1 MDRRAAPGSLLRSF
15 ERHLRA
21 QNRSERTVGNYL
33 ESARLAE
40 AFLEGRGRRLEEATQ
55 ADLEEFLGDILRRRS
70 ANTAATRYKVLRV
83 LYRWLEDEEE
93 LPNPMARTR
102 PPIIPEQPVPIVP
115 ADGLRR
121 LLAACAG
128 RGFEARRDTAII
140 MLLLDTGARRAELA
154 DLQFAHVD
162 LDLDVLLVLGE
173 GRRERA
179 LPFGHKAGEALERY
193 LRVST
198 RHKHAQLPWLWIGL
212 KGRLTAYGVVMML
225 RRRGRQAGLP
235 GSVSPPVPPYL
246 CPPVAGRGR
255 RRDRPHAAGGLEV
268 PRHAAALRR
277 LPPTPAPARPTA
289 ASRPPTDSEEGE
301 GVLIRV
307 PRPSL
312 FPQDRPCHLLE
323 RCTAGDRY
331 NRSASMACG
340 PNVDQARDAQRTGK
354 SG

>member
-33 ESARLAE
+33 ENARLAL
-40 AFLEGRGRRLEEATQ
+40 AFLEGRGKRLEEATQ
-55 ADLEEFLGDILRRRS
+55 ADLEDLLGDILRRRS

-83 LYRWLEDEEE
+83 LYRWLQEEEE
-93 LPNPMARTR
+93 LPNPMARMK
-102 PPIIPEQPVPIVP
+102 PPIVPERPVPIVP

-154 DLQFAHVD
+154 DLQLVHVD
-162 LDLDVLLVLGE
+162 LDLDVLLVLGK

-193 LRVST
+193 LRVRA

-212 KGRLTAYGVVMML
+212 KGRLTAYGLVMML

-235 GSVSPPVPPYL
+235 GLHPHQFRHTFAHQWL
-246 CPPVAGRGR
+246 ADGGGETDLMRLAGWKSRAMLQRYGAS
-255 RRDRPHAAGGLEV
+255 AADARAREA
-268 PRHAAALRR
+268 HRR
-277 LPPTPAPARPTA
+277 LSP
-289 ASRPPTDSEEGE
+289 
-301 GVLIRV
+301 
-307 PRPSL
+307 
-312 FPQDRPCHLLE
+312 
-323 RCTAGDRY
+323 GDRL
-331 NRSASMACG
+331 
-340 PNVDQARDAQRTGK
+340 
-354 SG
+354 